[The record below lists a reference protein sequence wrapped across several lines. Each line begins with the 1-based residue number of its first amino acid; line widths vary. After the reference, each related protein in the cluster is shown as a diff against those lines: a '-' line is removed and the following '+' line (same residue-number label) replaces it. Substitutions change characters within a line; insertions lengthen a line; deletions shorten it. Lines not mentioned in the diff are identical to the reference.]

1 MNEHHSSLVKLKLII
16 SILILDFFVYVLM
29 SIVNIND
36 QRTLIRMVESINLC

>member
-1 MNEHHSSLVKLKLII
+1 VNEHHSSLVKLKLII